1 MSVTLKEQADALIAQ
16 GRAQLEQGE
25 LARATDLLNQAVR
38 LYWAAGEHY
47 AAAAQ
52 IGNYGWALR
61 RNGRPDLA
69 RPYLEQAATLFE
81 QLGLSD
87 FAERHRFA
95 AEDVNP
101 GVTEALLASL
111 PPAVRG
117 ALERSDGA
125 GLQFALDALPLAERE
140 VVIEQLTAA
149 GVIAPLDGDDA
160 NSREEALRQ
169 FEPLL
174 QGIAAVARGDI
185 GERAEVELA
194 LRDIERKGWRLRRA
208 AEHIWAGER
217 DLSRLTRDLDELDR
231 ALVERVLAMLEEPS
245 TPNTAGEPASPAE

>member
-1 MSVTLKEQADALIAQ
+1 MNTTLKEQADALIGQ
-16 GRAQLEQGE
+16 GRALLEQGD

-38 LYWAAGEHY
+38 LYWDAGEQY

-61 RNGRPDLA
+61 RKGRPDLA
-69 RPYLEQAATLFE
+69 RTYLEQAAALFE
-81 QLGLSD
+81 QLGLKD

-101 GVTEALLASL
+101 GITEELLASL

-117 ALERSDGA
+117 ALERGDGA
-125 GLQFALDALPLAERE
+125 GLQAALDALPPTERNLALER
-140 VVIEQLTAA
+140 LTAA
-149 GVIAPLDGDDA
+149 GVVAPLDGEDA
-160 NSREEALRQ
+160 DGRDEALRQ

-174 QGIAAVARGDI
+174 QGIAAVARGDV

-194 LRDIERKGWRLRRA
+194 LRDIERKGWRLRGA
-208 AEHIWAGER
+208 AERIWAGER
-217 DLSRLTRDLDELDR
+217 RLDRLGADLDDLDR
-231 ALVERVLAMLEEPS
+231 ALVERLLAILEEDQGAPPHPS
-245 TPNTAGEPASPAE
+245 E

>member
-1 MSVTLKEQADALIAQ
+1 MNTTPKEQAHALIAQ
-16 GRAQLEQGE
+16 GRAMLEQGD

-38 LYWAAGEHY
+38 LYWSAGEHY

-61 RNGRPDLA
+61 RKGRPDLA
-69 RPYLEQAATLFE
+69 RPYLEQAAALFE
-81 QLGLSD
+81 QLGLKD

-101 GVTEALLASL
+101 GVTEELLASL

-117 ALERSDGA
+117 ALERGDGA
-125 GLQFALDALPLAERE
+125 GLQVALDALPLAERN
-140 VVIEQLTAA
+140 LTLERLTDA
-149 GVIAPLDGDDA
+149 GVIAPLDGEDA
-160 NSREEALRQ
+160 DGRDEALRQ

-174 QGIAAVARGDI
+174 QGVAAVARGNV
-185 GERAEVELA
+185 GERAEVERA

-208 AEHIWAGER
+208 AEQIWAGER
-217 DLSRLTRDLDELDR
+217 RLEQLTRELDNLDR
-231 ALVERVLAMLEEPS
+231 ALVERILAILDESQGAPPHPS
-245 TPNTAGEPASPAE
+245 E

>member
-1 MSVTLKEQADALIAQ
+1 MNLTPKERADALIAQ
-16 GRAQLEQGE
+16 GRALLEQGD

-38 LYWAAGEHY
+38 LYWAAGEQY

-61 RNGRPDLA
+61 RKGRPDLA
-69 RPYLEQAATLFE
+69 RPYLEQAAALFE
-81 QLGLSD
+81 QLGLKD

-101 GVTEALLASL
+101 GVTEELLASL
-111 PPAVRG
+111 PPAVLG
-117 ALERSDGA
+117 ALERGDGA
-125 GLQFALDALPLAERE
+125 GLQFALDALPLAERNLVLE
-140 VVIEQLTAA
+140 RLAAA
-149 GVIAPLDGDDA
+149 GVIAPLDGEDA
-160 NSREEALRQ
+160 DGREEALRQ

-174 QGIAAVARGDI
+174 QGIAAVARGDA

-208 AEHIWAGER
+208 AERIWAGER
-217 DLSRLTRDLDELDR
+217 RLDRLSEDLDDLDR
-231 ALVERVLAMLEEPS
+231 AMVERILAILDEDQAAP
-245 TPNTAGEPASPAE
+245 PHPAE

>member
-1 MSVTLKEQADALIAQ
+1 MSAPLKEQADALIAQ
-16 GRAQLEQGE
+16 GRAQLEQGD

-61 RNGRPDLA
+61 RKGRPDLA
-69 RPYLEQAATLFE
+69 RPYLEQAAALFE

-95 AEDVNP
+95 AEDINP
-101 GVTEALLASL
+101 GITEALLASL

-117 ALERSDGA
+117 ALERGDGA
-125 GLQFALDALPLAERE
+125 GLQFALDALPLAERAQIVE
-140 VVIEQLTAA
+140 RLTAA
-149 GVIAPLDGDDA
+149 GVIAPLDGDEA
-160 NSREEALRQ
+160 KSREEALRQ

-174 QGIAAVARGDI
+174 QGIVAVARGDAS
-185 GERAEVELA
+185 ERAEVELA

-208 AEHIWAGER
+208 AEQIWAGER
-217 DLSRLTRDLDELDR
+217 LLNRLTRDLDELDC

-245 TPNTAGEPASPAE
+245 APNKADEPASSAE

>member
-1 MSVTLKEQADALIAQ
+1 MQTPPREQADALIVQ
-16 GRAQLEQGE
+16 GRALLEQGD

-38 LYWAAGEHY
+38 LYWAAGEQY

-61 RNGRPDLA
+61 RKGRPDLA
-69 RPYLEQAATLFE
+69 RPYLEQAAALFE
-81 QLGLSD
+81 QLGLQD

-101 GVTEALLASL
+101 GVTEELLASL

-117 ALERSDGA
+117 ALERGDGA
-125 GLQFALDALPLAERE
+125 GLQVALDALPFAERNLVLE
-140 VVIEQLTAA
+140 RLTAA
-149 GVIAPLDGDDA
+149 GVIAPLDDDTDT
-160 NSREEALRQ
+160 REEALRQ

-174 QGIAAVARGDI
+174 QGIAAVARGDV

-208 AEHIWAGER
+208 AERIWAGER
-217 DLSRLTRDLDELDR
+217 SLDRLSEDLDDLDR
-231 ALVERVLAMLEEPS
+231 ALVERILAILDEGPAAPPHPS
-245 TPNTAGEPASPAE
+245 G